1 MSVYPSMYQ
10 SVTVPGGCQSG
21 KESVSAW
28 RKCRSSLGH
37 VDGGG
42 GTSEAP
48 GPHGTSLPS
57 PPDRLGAS
65 GLCQRLW
72 PLQTPIYMTK
82 ERSALDQREGKY
94 EPDFSTCEK
103 NPRCQF
109 ACNTWTH
116 VWLR

>member
-72 PLQTPIYMTK
+72 PLQTPIYMTS
-82 ERSALDQREGKY
+82 ERENMSQIPRLMRKTRVASLHVTRGRMCGCVKAL
-94 EPDFSTCEK
+94 
-103 NPRCQF
+103 
-109 ACNTWTH
+109 
-116 VWLR
+116 

>member
-1 MSVYPSMYQ
+1 MSGHTLRESGCLRARIPARINLCDYA
-10 SVTVPGGCQSG
+10 GCQRG
-21 KESVSAW
+21 KESVSVW

-72 PLQTPIYMTK
+72 PPQTPIYMTG
-82 ERSALDQREGKY
+82 ERSGLDQGEGKI
-94 EPDFSTCEK
+94 
-103 NPRCQF
+103 
-109 ACNTWTH
+109 
-116 VWLR
+116 

>member
-1 MSVYPSMYQ
+1 MVRRVSQ
-10 SVTVPGGCQSG
+10 PG
-21 KESVSAW
+21 ESAGLALVM
-28 RKCRSSLGH
+28 LTE
-37 VDGGG
+37 GG

-72 PLQTPIYMTK
+72 PLQTPIYMTR

-94 EPDFSTCEK
+94 EPDSSTYEK